1 MKKTLLLILIIL
13 SVGFAVFGQKLG
25 KPTQTSVAPTV
36 AQQKTINEA
45 VVLHDARKYDEAI
58 AKYKSVLTE
67 SPDCTMAMY
76 ELSLSLQAKGA
87 KLEAVETAYR
97 GAKYIADELPLF
109 YVLIANNLD
118 DYGKPDEAVHI
129 YLDGLKAMEGDS
141 RFGRYRGSLYY
152 NLGIT
157 YYKQKK
163 INDARRVLKS
173 AVEND
178 FSYASPHY
186 LLSVVYNGSRYQI
199 PAFLAAARLITLEFN
214 TARTKAS
221 VDLIAAALEPTRN
234 EKTGDITINLD
245 FNAPKDEGDFA
256 MFDLL
261 LPTLTTIDEKKDAK
275 KTANEKF
282 IGAID
287 SIIGMLGE
295 DKKLRSTF
303 VGKTYV
309 PFMVDLKK
317 AGHVDAFG
325 NMILFIRNNQNAD
338 AAKWVDANG
347 TKLKQFLN
355 WAKSYQVTA
364 N

>member
-1 MKKTLLLILIIL
+1 MKKTLCLIVIVL
-13 SVGFAVFGQKLG
+13 SLAFAAFGQKLG
-25 KPTQTSVAPTV
+25 KPTQTSVAPTAV
-36 AQQKTINEA
+36 QQKTIDEA

-58 AKYKSVLTE
+58 AKYKSVLAE
-67 SPDCTMAMY
+67 SPDCTMALY
-76 ELSLSLQAKGA
+76 ELSLSLQAKGS

-152 NLGIT
+152 NLGVT

-163 INDARRVLKS
+163 INDSRQALKS

-186 LLSVVYNGSRYQI
+186 LLSVVYNGSRYSI
-199 PAFLAAARLITLEFN
+199 PAFLAAARLIALEYN

-221 VDLIAAALEPTRN
+221 VDLIATALEPN
-234 EKTGDITINLD
+234 KDAKIGNITINLD

-275 KTANEKF
+275 KSANEKF
-282 IGAID
+282 VGAID
-287 SIIGMLGE
+287 SIIAMLGE
-295 DKKLRSTF
+295 DKKLKATF

-317 AGHVDAFG
+317 AGHVEAFG
-325 NMILFIRNNQNAD
+325 NMILYIRNNQNAD
-338 AAKWVDANG
+338 AAKWVAANG
-347 TKLKQFLN
+347 TKLQEFLK
-355 WAKSYQVTA
+355 WAKTYQISSK
-364 N
+364 